1 MIKDLDDLKS
11 VLSKFAEKEPKRAKL
26 LRLQGEDEGLE
37 LESTGAFVVV
47 GQSDGKPY
55 TEIRGLEGELP
66 ANIRI
71 EEDAVLGSSMEEPDE
86 WQTLD
91 GPDGDS
97 LRTFSLLNPQILG
110 ELIESAEF
118 HDGDDEQTVILGR
131 VNLASIPRIP
141 EAFIKWLGA
150 DAFDRPVELRV
161 KDNRLI
167 EVTQPDLHPRR
178 SDHIIERFED

>member
-11 VLSKFAEKEPKRAKL
+11 VLSKFAGEASAQATL
-26 LRLQGEDEGLE
+26 FRLQAAEEGGEP
-37 LESTGAFVVV
+37 ESTGAVVV
-47 GQSDGKPY
+47 IGQNNGKRY

-71 EEDAVLGSSMEEPDE
+71 EEDAVFGSSMDKPDE
-86 WQTLD
+86 WHALD

-97 LRTFSLLNPQILG
+97 LRAFSLLDPRTVG
-110 ELIESAEF
+110 DLIERAEF
-118 HDGDDEQTVILGR
+118 REGAEGLTVILGR
-131 VNLASIPRIP
+131 VDLASIPGVP
-141 EAFIKWLGA
+141 EALIKWLGG
-150 DAFDRPVELRV
+150 DAVDREVELRF
-161 KDNRLI
+161 KEDRLI